1 MEDNQVIN
9 ISSFPLFHLYRKVV
23 WSFWQMGFVRKFL
36 VPIKLFLKKK
46 IQAEE
51 NYFKKKEERISL
63 EQLPYCFLGYPWNDA
78 DLKVSSK
85 IIFIMFLKEKI
96 F

>member
-9 ISSFPLFHLYRKVV
+9 ISSLPLFQLYRKVV

-36 VPIKLFLKKK
+36 VPIKLLLKI

-51 NYFKKKEERISL
+51 KYFISRKKKKQERNFP
-63 EQLPYCFLGYPWNDA
+63 EQQSYCFLGYSLAGFILNC
-78 DLKVSSK
+78 VST
-85 IIFIMFLKEKI
+85 I
-96 F
+96 